1 MGWKED
7 FNQALL
13 RFVQDYPDIDD
24 AVEVTDFEQEHR
36 EGFRYNTWTQDSS
49 YTVIMITYKG
59 SDGRRKTLE
68 WTGDFWELMTKLT
81 EEPTE

>member
-36 EGFRYNTWTQDSS
+36 EGFRDSTWTQDSS

-68 WTGDFWELMTKLT
+68 WTGDFWELMSKLT
-81 EEPTE
+81 EE